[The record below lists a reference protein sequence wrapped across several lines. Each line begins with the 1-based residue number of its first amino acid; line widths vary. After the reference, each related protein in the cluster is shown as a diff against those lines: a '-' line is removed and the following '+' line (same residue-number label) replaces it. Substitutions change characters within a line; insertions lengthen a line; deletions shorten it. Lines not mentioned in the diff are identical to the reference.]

1 MKKGDFELK
10 EGPEIVTIL
19 RAEVEEIV
27 PDADFRYSLV
37 ILKDGGKIFVCG
49 TKQEVEENLG

>member
-10 EGPEIVTIL
+10 EGSETVTIL
-19 RAEVEEIV
+19 RTEVEEIV

-37 ILKDGGKIFVCG
+37 ILKDGRKIFVCG